1 MKQFGF
7 ALAEA
12 GDALDLDI
20 YSIIG
25 ESFWFDA
32 VSAKAVL
39 RRLQGTQS
47 KTKTINVNV
56 HSDGGDIFDAS
67 DIFFQLA
74 EHPAKKIV
82 RIGGLAASAASFVAM
97 VGDEIIM
104 GPAAWMMIHHPWGGA
119 EGSAE
124 KLIGWGETLLK
135 ARDTYASIYAARSKQ
150 PKDKVLEMMAAET
163 WLTAEEA
170 VKLGFADRIENA
182 ITAPADAKAK
192 ARAQRA
198 FAAASLNDFSN
209 VPEAVRKLMQ
219 TARGELEQERPP
231 APAPQPVPAPV
242 ATPPKERPAMKFIAL
257 LTAMGLSAEAS
268 DEAAMSAF
276 NALKPLAD
284 GGRRILALTGKDN
297 VDAAIGTI
305 DAWKE
310 QAGKVPELER
320 QVGESKANADKSDLD
335 ALIRKGQEEKK
346 LTPDQAGKL
355 RAKVEACFKARAE
368 MKATGKSRDLT
379 DDEWTLGQAKAY
391 VEALPVNGALAAN
404 SGTPPAPPAPGA
416 GSGGSSGNAES
427 MKHNGKAYEDM
438 SGPERVKLH
447 DTDKASF
454 DMVRNDWIARGEPA
468 AAKKSAA

>member
-7 ALAEA
+7 ALAES

-32 VSAKAVL
+32 VSAKSVL
-39 RRLQGTQS
+39 RRLQGTQN
-47 KTKTINVNV
+47 KAKTINVNV

-135 ARDTYASIYAARSKQ
+135 ARDTYAGIYAARSKQ
-150 PKDKVLEMMAAET
+150 PKEKVLEMMAAET

-182 ITAPADAKAK
+182 IAAPAKAH

-209 VPEAVRKLMQ
+209 VPEAVRKLMT

-242 ATPPKERPAMKFIAL
+242 ASPPKDRPVMKFIAL

-268 DEAAMSAF
+268 DEAATTAF

-284 GGRRILALTGKDN
+284 GGRRLLAMTGKDTL
-297 VDAAIGTI
+297 DAAIGTI

-310 QAGKVPELER
+310 QAAKVPELEK
-320 QVGESKANADKSDLD
+320 QVGESKASSDKNELS
-335 ALIRKGQEEKK
+335 ALIRKGQDDKK
-346 LTPDQAGKL
+346 LSPDQAAKLSVKVEAGFSAKATMKASGKL
-355 RAKVEACFKARAE
+355 R
-368 MKATGKSRDLT
+368 DLSE
-379 DDEWTLGQAKAY
+379 DEWTLSQARAY
-391 VEALPVNGALAAN
+391 VEALPVNAALAAG
-404 SGTPPAPPAPGA
+404 SGGNPPAPPAPGV
-416 GSGGSSGNAES
+416 GSSGEREP
-427 MKHNGKAYEDM
+427 MKHNGKAYENM

-454 DMVRNDWIARGEPA
+454 EMVRSDWIARGEPA
-468 AAKKSAA
+468 AAKKTAA